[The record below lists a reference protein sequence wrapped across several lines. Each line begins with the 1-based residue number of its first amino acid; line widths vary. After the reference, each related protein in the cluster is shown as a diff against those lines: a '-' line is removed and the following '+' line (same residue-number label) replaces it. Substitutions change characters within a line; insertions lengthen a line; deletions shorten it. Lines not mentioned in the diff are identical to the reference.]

1 MGGIDNVQEGPPIQN
16 LQDVAEELTMGAVK
30 HLKHNKQREA
40 DKIDKRGVVHEDI
53 AQYISSLDLK
63 ATHLISSPYTNFAN
77 LLRVDTLDRYSTLL
91 AFALT
96 SLKPVR
102 SDYATADYMSS
113 FNWSTVFRVLRSLCQ
128 QQDIVWPKQEFYVV
142 IFRSLRR
149 RDADPEII
157 TKLDQESHREAC
169 ESGGLLKYWFGDC
182 DGEMRNLATC
192 IWRNQPDAVAGG
204 GGPWHA
210 RARAAAREI
219 YERIEF
225 QTHTLVIE
233 AGAEQWHLEEF
244 VQ

>member
-1 MGGIDNVQEGPPIQN
+1 MGGIDDVQEGPPIQDP
-16 LQDVAEELTMGAVK
+16 QDAEVLTMGAVK
-30 HLKHNKQREA
+30 HPKHNNKQHEA
-40 DKIDKRGVVHEDI
+40 DKIDKRGVHEDI

-77 LLRVDTLDRYSTLL
+77 LLRVDTLDRYSALL

-96 SLKPVR
+96 ILKPVR

-113 FNWSTVFRVLRSLCQ
+113 FNWSTVFRVLRGLCQ

-149 RDADPEII
+149 RDADPDII

-192 IWRNQPDAVAGG
+192 IWRNQPSAVAGG

-219 YERIEF
+219 YKCIEF
-225 QTHTLVIE
+225 QTHKLVVE
-233 AGAEQWHLEEF
+233 AGAEEWRLEEY

>member
-1 MGGIDNVQEGPPIQN
+1 MGGIDNVEEGLLPIQG
-16 LQDVAEELTMGAVK
+16 LQELTMGAVK
-30 HLKHNKQREA
+30 HPKHNKQCEA
-40 DKIDKRGVVHEDI
+40 DRIDKRGVHEDI
-53 AQYISSLDLK
+53 AQYISALDLK

-77 LLRVDTLDRYSTLL
+77 LLQLEPLDHYSTLL

-96 SLKPVR
+96 ILKPVR

-113 FNWSTVFRVLRSLCQ
+113 FNWPTVFRVLRALCQ
-128 QQDIVWPKQEFYVV
+128 QQDIIWPKQDFYVV

-149 RDADPEII
+149 RDADPDII

-182 DGEMRNLATC
+182 DG
-192 IWRNQPDAVAGG
+192 IWRTQPSAVAGG
-204 GGPWHA
+204 SGPWHA

-219 YERIEF
+219 YEHIEF
-225 QTHTLVIE
+225 QTHKLVVE
-233 AGAEQWHLEEF
+233 AGAEEWRLEEY